1 MGKERFESQN
11 IQLGLAWL
19 AFVVV
24 GFFGIWHHELWRDEV
39 HSAMIAFESQ
49 SLGDLV
55 QRKAYEGHPLMWY
68 LLIYALKQFT
78 SDWFAVSVLQL
89 SLAAVA
95 AAIVLF
101 KAPFRVWERMLIV
114 FGYFFLF
121 EYGILAR
128 NYAIELIF
136 LFGVCAAY
144 PLRQTAKGQF
154 LIALLLFFLMQTNF
168 YGLLL
173 GTLLS
178 VFIAW
183 ELVPPLVREREW
195 LPLSKVLVRAA
206 LPILS
211 GIALS
216 FWSIQ
221 PPSDSGVAPYPIALM
236 NLFYGISTI
245 WKGFVPIP
253 HFSIN
258 FWNTNF
264 LDIKD
269 FKYNSHIQTLCLVPL
284 LMALSRFW
292 AGHRALRYLFW
303 IGVLIMTLFVAFRY
317 SGAMRHYG
325 HFYLWF
331 LVCLWLQRLTP
342 IDKQTSPKIPPSV
355 SWQKFNNWVDNNF
368 FKTLIA
374 GHVGAAMIA
383 LSIDAIFPF
392 SNGKMMSTYIKK
404 NESRYPFIVAYQDYS
419 AESYLAYL
427 HRSAY
432 CPIIRDSFYYVIF
445 NEKRL
450 EEKFYLPLLATIQE
464 DFEPRLDSVLFITS
478 LSMKDSLYYLPLQ
491 PLDSFPKTIVE
502 DEQYFLYKFKKN
514 NQ

>member
-1 MGKERFESQN
+1 MEKEHFLPQTT
-11 IQLGLAWL
+11 QLRLAWL

-68 LLIYALKQFT
+68 LLLYMLKQFT
-78 SDWFAVSVLQL
+78 SDWFAMSVLQL
-89 SLAAVA
+89 SLAAAA

-101 KAPFRVWERMLIV
+101 KSPFRVRERIFIV
-114 FGYFFLF
+114 FGYFLIF
-121 EYGILAR
+121 EYGVLAR

-144 PLRQTAKGQF
+144 PLRQTAKGQL
-154 LIALLLFFLMQTNF
+154 LIGILLFFLMQTNF

-173 GTLLS
+173 GVLLS
-178 VFIAW
+178 VFIAV
-183 ELVPPLVREREW
+183 ELVPPLIRGRKW
-195 LPLSKVLVRAA
+195 LPLRKVLTRAA
-206 LPILS
+206 LPILC
-211 GIALS
+211 GIVLS

-221 PPSDSGVAPYPIALM
+221 PPADSGVAPHKISLM

-258 FWNTNF
+258 FWNTNI

-269 FKYNSHIQTLCLVPL
+269 FKYNAHIQTLFLVPL
-284 LMALSRFW
+284 LIALSRFW
-292 AGHRALRYLFW
+292 VGYRALRYLFW
-303 IGVLIMTLFVAFRY
+303 TGILVMMLFVAFRY

-342 IDKQTSPKIPPSV
+342 IDKDTSPKTPPSV
-355 SWQKFNNWVDNNF
+355 RWQKFNFWVEKRF
-368 FKTLIA
+368 LQTIFIFHIIA
-374 GHVGAAMIA
+374 AAIA
-383 LSIDAIFPF
+383 LSIDTFEPF
-392 SNGKMMSTYIKK
+392 SNGKIMSEYIKK
-404 NESRYPFIVAYQDYS
+404 NESRYSILAAYQDYS

-427 HRSAY
+427 HRQAY

-450 EEKFYLPLLATIQE
+450 DDKPYLYLLANIQH
-464 DFEPRLDSVLFITS
+464 DLGHRLDSVLFVTS
-478 LSMKDSLYYLPLQ
+478 ISLKDSLYYLPLQ

-514 NQ
+514 N